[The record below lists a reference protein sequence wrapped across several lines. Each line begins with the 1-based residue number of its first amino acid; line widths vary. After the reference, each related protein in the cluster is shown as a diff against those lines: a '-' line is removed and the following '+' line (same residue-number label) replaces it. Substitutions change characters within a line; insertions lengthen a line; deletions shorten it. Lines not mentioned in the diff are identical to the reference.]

1 MPVPFKSDKQR
12 KFFGLIASGKKPRTK
27 TSLTP
32 EEAKK
37 ALHENAA
44 YGAKEQAKALLKKR
58 RK

>member
-1 MPVPFKSDKQR
+1 MPVPFKSDAQR
-12 KFFGLIASGKKPRTK
+12 KFFGLIASGKKPRKK

-37 ALHENAA
+37 ALHENKA
-44 YGAKEQAKALLKKR
+44 YGAKEQAAGLLKKG